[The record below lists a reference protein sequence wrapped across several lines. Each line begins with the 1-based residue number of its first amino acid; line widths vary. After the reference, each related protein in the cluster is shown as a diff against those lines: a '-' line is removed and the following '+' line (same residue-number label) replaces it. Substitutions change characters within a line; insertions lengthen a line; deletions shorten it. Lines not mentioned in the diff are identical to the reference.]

1 MSTLPLR
8 MLPLLLLLACAGALT
23 ACSRDEAPA
32 SADADSAASST
43 DDGFITRTTRNA
55 LDKARRDLAQN
66 NISVGGR
73 GAGGVTIS
81 GFRFGGDD
89 GRTSSLPKAEIS
101 PAGDFLVDGRTVA
114 IDAAQRELLL
124 AHRANIVA
132 IAEAGIAIGMQGAQL
147 GAEAAKGAITSLLS
161 GKSAEFEARMEAEG
175 EKMEAEAAK
184 LCDHLPA
191 LLASQQALAAA
202 LPAFQPYATMD
213 ATDVDDCRDGRRER
227 REGRERRERRGNAA
241 EEADAAA
248 EAEAEVTSN

>member
-1 MSTLPLR
+1 MNMLPFR
-8 MLPLLLLLACAGALT
+8 TLPLLLLLAGAGALT
-23 ACSRDEAPA
+23 ACARDDAPA
-32 SADADSAASST
+32 SAGTDSAASPAE
-43 DDGFITRTTRNA
+43 DGFITRSTRNA
-55 LDKARRDLAQN
+55 LEKARRDMAEN
-66 NISVGGR
+66 NISVGGS
-73 GAGGVTIS
+73 GAGGLNIN

-89 GRTSSLPKAEIS
+89 SRTSSLPKAEIS
-101 PAGDFLVDGRTVA
+101 PAGDFLVGGTTVE

-175 EKMEAEAAK
+175 DKMAAEAAK

-213 ATDVDDCRDGRRER
+213 ASDVDECRER
-227 REGRERRERRGNAA
+227 RGERAEGREPREHRGNAA

-248 EAEAEVTSN
+248 ESPTP

>member
-1 MSTLPLR
+1 MHTLPFRTLPL
-8 MLPLLLLLACAGALT
+8 LVLLACVGTIT
-23 ACSRDEAPA
+23 ACTRDEAPA
-32 SADADSAASST
+32 SAGTDSAAPPVE
-43 DDGFITRTTRNA
+43 DGFIARTTRNA
-55 LDKARRDLAQN
+55 LETARRDMVEN
-66 NISVGGR
+66 NISVGGT
-73 GAGGVTIS
+73 GAGGLNIN

-89 GRTSSLPKAEIS
+89 SRTSSLPKAEIS
-101 PAGDFLVDGRTVA
+101 PTGDFLVDGTTVE

-124 AHRANIVA
+124 AHRANIIA

-161 GKSAEFEARMEAEG
+161 GKSAEFEARMDAEG

-202 LPAFQPYATMD
+202 LPAFRPYATMD
-213 ATDVDDCRDGRRER
+213 ATDVDDCRDNRLER
-227 REGRERRERRGNAA
+227 REGRERRGNAA

-248 EAEAEVTSN
+248 DSPTP

>member
-43 DDGFITRTTRNA
+43 DGFITRTTRNA

-66 NISVGGR
+66 NISVGGS

-248 EAEAEVTSN
+248 EAEATSN